1 MVICC
6 MRFCGRSEEE
16 QLELEAREMMQKL
29 QSLWDSGTAVTFRL
43 ICPPSSNDKISALA
57 TFDLLLRK

>member
-6 MRFCGRSEEE
+6 VGFCDRSEEE
-16 QLELEAREMMQKL
+16 QLQLEVQTMMQKL
-29 QSLWDSGTAVTFRL
+29 QSLWDSGTAVTFGL
-43 ICPPSSNDKISALA
+43 ICPPSSNNKISALA